1 MKPTFNLFKLK
12 VLIYIMFLIGFT
24 LNSQSE
30 TIEKHKT
37 LLGFSFGYG
46 TQQAYPF
53 KSKSYNFES
62 RFYKIPLNYLL
73 SKKRKWELAFNMEP
87 TVYIN
92 KHQNLS
98 ISSVNENL
106 QINNF
111 KEQTRSSVT
120 INEYV
125 LNLGI
130 QTRYYFSKSD
140 CAYILIGTG
149 PTFITKKTERLNS
162 GLAFSD
168 IVALGINFQT
178 HFTIIDFRYSLR
190 HVSNA
195 SLSFP
200 NKGFNSINLEIG
212 LIFPFKI

>member
-1 MKPTFNLFKLK
+1 MLK
-12 VLIYIMFLIGFT
+12 VLIYTMFLTGFI
-24 LNSQSE
+24 LYSQQE
-30 TIEKHKT
+30 PVEKQKN

-62 RFYKIPLNYLL
+62 RFYKMPLNFKI
-73 SKKRKWELAFNMEP
+73 SNKTKWEFAFNMEP
-87 TVYIN
+87 TIYIN
-92 KHQNLS
+92 RHLNLS
-98 ISSVNENL
+98 NSSKDENN

-111 KEQTRSSVT
+111 AIPTRSPIT

-130 QTRYYFSKSD
+130 QTRYYFYKSD
-140 CAYILIGTG
+140 CVYILVSTG
-149 PTFITKKTERLNS
+149 PTFITQKTERLNK

-168 IVALGINFQT
+168 IIALGINYQT

-195 SLSFP
+195 GLSFP

-212 LIFPFKI
+212 FIFPF